1 MNLNGRSALVT
12 GASLGIGLSLTE
24 ALIARGAR
32 VAGLARD
39 AGRLQKV
46 AERLGSA
53 FLPLPCDVGELSQVE
68 RAVRSAQQAFGAID
82 ILINNAGVGRFGP
95 VDELAKERWDEM
107 LATNV
112 SGLFYCTRQVVPIM
126 KGQKQGHIVNIASIA
141 GKTGYANA
149 SGYNAT
155 KFAVRGL
162 SEALASE
169 LGPFGIKVS
178 AIFPG
183 VTDTTFG
190 SGRPGP
196 GNPSMRPA
204 EVAEAIL
211 HVLERSENVLITEMV
226 MRPLRRNDQQSS
238 D

>member
-1 MNLNGRSALVT
+1 
-12 GASLGIGLSLTE
+12 
-24 ALIARGAR
+24 
-32 VAGLARD
+32 
-39 AGRLQKV
+39 LQKV
-46 AERLGSA
+46 SERLGSA
-53 FLPLPCDVGELSQVE
+53 FLPLACDVGELSQVE

-112 SGLFYCTRQVVPIM
+112 SGLFHCIRQVVPIM
-126 KGQKQGHIVNIASIA
+126 KGLGQGHIINVASIA
-141 GKTGYANA
+141 GKTGYPNA

-162 SEALASE
+162 SAALANE
-169 LGPFGIKVS
+169 LGQFGIKVS

-196 GNPSMRPA
+196 GISSMRPE
-204 EVAEAIL
+204 EVAEAVL
-211 HVLERSENVLITEMV
+211 HVLERSDNFLITEMV
-226 MRPLRRNDQQSS
+226 MRPLRRND
-238 D
+238 

>member
-1 MNLNGRSALVT
+1 MNLNGCSAIVT
-12 GASLGIGLSLTE
+12 GASQGIGLSVTE

-46 AERLGSA
+46 SDRLGQA
-53 FLPLPCDVGELSQVE
+53 FLPLACDVGDLDQVE
-68 RAVRSAQQAFGAID
+68 RAIRSAREAFGTMD
-82 ILINNAGVGRFGP
+82 ILINNAGVGRFGA
-95 VDELAKERWDEM
+95 VDELAKDRWDEM

-112 SGLFYCTRQVVPIM
+112 SGLFHCIRQVVPIM
-126 KGQKQGHIVNIASIA
+126 KAQGRGHIVNIASIA
-141 GKTGYANA
+141 GKVGYPNA

-155 KFAVRGL
+155 KFAVHGL
-162 SEALASE
+162 SDALSNE
-169 LGPFGIKVS
+169 LGRFGIKVS

-190 SGRPGP
+190 GSRPDP
-196 GNPSMRPA
+196 GTSSMRPQ

-211 HVLERSENVLITEMV
+211 HVLERSDNFLITEMV
-226 MRPLRRNDQQSS
+226 MRPLRRNG
-238 D
+238 

>member
-1 MNLNGRSALVT
+1 MNLNERSAIVT

-46 AERLGSA
+46 SERLGSA
-53 FLPLPCDVGELSQVE
+53 FLPLACDVGELSQVE

-112 SGLFYCTRQVVPIM
+112 SGLFHCTRQVVPIM
-126 KGQKQGHIVNIASIA
+126 KGQGQGHIVNVASIA
-141 GKTGYANA
+141 GKAGYPNA

-162 SEALASE
+162 SAALANE
-169 LGPFGIKVS
+169 LGQFGIKVS

-196 GNPSMRPA
+196 GISSMRPE
-204 EVAEAIL
+204 EVAEAVL
-211 HVLERSENVLITEMV
+211 HVLERSDNFLITEMV
-226 MRPLRRNDQQSS
+226 MRPLRRND
-238 D
+238 

>member
-1 MNLNGRSALVT
+1 MDLDGRSAIVT

-39 AGRLQKV
+39 AGRLQQV
-46 AERLGSA
+46 SASLGSA
-53 FLPLPCDVGELSQVE
+53 FLPLPCDVGELGQVE
-68 RAVRSAQQAFGAID
+68 RAVRQAQRVFGGID
-82 ILINNAGVGRFGP
+82 ILINSAGVGRFGP

-112 SGLFYCTRQVVPIM
+112 SGVFHCIRHVVPIM
-126 KGQKQGHIVNIASIA
+126 KGQGRGHIVNVASIA
-141 GKTGYANA
+141 GKAGYPNA

-162 SEALASE
+162 SAALADE
-169 LGPFGIKVS
+169 LGQFGIKVS
-178 AIFPG
+178 VIFPG
-183 VTDTTFG
+183 ATDTMFG

-196 GNPSMRPA
+196 GSMRPA
-204 EVAEAIL
+204 EIAEVVVHI
-211 HVLERSENVLITEMV
+211 LERSENFLITEMV
-226 MRPLRRNDQQSS
+226 MRPLRRKD
-238 D
+238 